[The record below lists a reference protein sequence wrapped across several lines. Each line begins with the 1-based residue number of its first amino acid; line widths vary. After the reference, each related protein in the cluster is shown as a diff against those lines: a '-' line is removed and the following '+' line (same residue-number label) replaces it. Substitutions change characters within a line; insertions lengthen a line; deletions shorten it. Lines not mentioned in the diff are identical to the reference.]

1 MSADYVQG
9 LIIGGLC
16 VATWVL
22 VRRAW
27 RRT

>member
-16 VATWVL
+16 VGTWFL
-22 VRRAW
+22 IRRAW